1 MPDPTDSI
9 PTDAIPT
16 ELIPADAIL
25 TDATAPH
32 ESRLWRVCVSVTG
45 AAVPVAQIRAALE
58 RLGHHHPFLLEAR
71 YADDRAELRY
81 WEEGPD
87 AQTVAALA
95 GALWELH
102 RVSAGLPDWQ
112 VVGIEVVD
120 RATVHE
126 RDHRPAAPHAH
137 LVPAGVLRPF

>member
-9 PTDAIPT
+9 MPRTAVDGSPAI
-16 ELIPADAIL
+16 
-25 TDATAPH
+25 DAT
-32 ESRLWRVCVSVTG
+32 RLWRVCLSVTG

-58 RLGHHHPFLLEAR
+58 RLAHFHPFLLEAM
-71 YADDRAELRY
+71 YAADRAELRY

-95 GALWELH
+95 GTLWGLH
-102 RVSAGLPDWQ
+102 RAPAGLPDWE

-120 RATVHE
+120 RETVHD
-126 RDHRPAAPHAH
+126 RDHRPMVPRAH